1 MKPEP
6 FLRGWRLT
14 LARILALALVIAI
27 TVLAFTFRDIAPDLG
42 AYGYLGI
49 FLLSI
54 VANATIVIPVPGV
67 AITFTMGAVF
77 NPLGVALAA
86 GAGAALGE
94 ITGYLMGF
102 SGQGII
108 EGGPTYKR
116 LEGWMERFGVWVI
129 LVLAIIPNPLFDLA
143 GLAAGALRMPV
154 WKFLLWAWIG
164 KTIKMLLFAYA
175 GASSIGWL
183 MDLFGSSP

>member
-1 MKPEP
+1 MNSEP
-6 FLRGWRLT
+6 FLSGWRLT
-14 LARILALALVIAI
+14 LARVIALVLVIAI
-27 TVLAFTFRDIAPDLG
+27 MVLAFAFREFASKLG

-54 VANATIVIPVPGV
+54 VANATIIIPVPGV
-67 AITFTMGAVF
+67 ALTFTMGAIF
-77 NPLGVALAA
+77 NPVGVALAA

-94 ITGYLMGF
+94 TTGYLMGF

-108 EGGPTYKR
+108 EDSPIYKR

-143 GLAAGALRMPV
+143 GLAAGALRMPI

-175 GASSIGWL
+175 GASSVDWL
-183 MDLFGSSP
+183 LELFGSNP

>member
-1 MKPEP
+1 
-6 FLRGWRLT
+6 LT
-14 LARILALALVIAI
+14 LARVLALVLVIAI
-27 TVLAFTFRDIAPDLG
+27 MVLAFVFRDLAPKLG
-42 AYGYLGI
+42 NYGYVGI

-54 VANATIVIPVPGV
+54 VANATIVIPIPGV
-67 AITFTMGAVF
+67 AITFTMGAIF
-77 NPLGVALAA
+77 PPIGVALAS

-108 EGGPTYKR
+108 EDSPLYQR
-116 LEGWMERFGVWVI
+116 LEGWMERFGAWVI

-154 WKFLLWAWIG
+154 LKFLLWALIG

-175 GASSIGWL
+175 GAYSIDWL
-183 MDLFGSSP
+183 MGLFGGSV

>member
-1 MKPEP
+1 
-6 FLRGWRLT
+6 LT
-14 LARILALALVIAI
+14 LARVLALVLVIAI
-27 TVLAFTFRDIAPDLG
+27 MILAFTFREFASKLG
-42 AYGYLGI
+42 GYGYLGI

-54 VANATIVIPVPGV
+54 VANATIIIPVPGV
-67 AITFTMGAVF
+67 ALTFTMGAIF
-77 NPLGVALAA
+77 NPVGVALAA

-94 ITGYLMGF
+94 TTGYLMGF

-108 EGGPTYKR
+108 EDSPTYKR
-116 LEGWMERFGVWVI
+116 LEGWMERFGVWMV

-143 GLAAGALRMPV
+143 GLAAGALRMPI

-175 GASSIGWL
+175 GASSVDWL
-183 MDLFGSSP
+183 MDLFGNGP